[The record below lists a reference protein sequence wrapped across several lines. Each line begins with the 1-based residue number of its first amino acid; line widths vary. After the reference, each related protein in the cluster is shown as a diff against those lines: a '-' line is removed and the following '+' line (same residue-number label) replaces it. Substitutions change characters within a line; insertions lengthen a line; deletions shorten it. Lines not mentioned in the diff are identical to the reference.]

1 MSMWAL
7 LIALV
12 FALIVWYLIVRQL
25 TNQPWLIEGDAGQ
38 VSDITVSDYPTKKV
52 ALYFFL
58 AVISSLFALFFSAYL
73 MRMDPQH
80 GGDWHTISKP
90 GILWINTVFLICA
103 SASMQKAK
111 STSLTY
117 EARYLLPVFSIAG
130 VFTLLFLGGQL
141 LAWQQLEPADTLNLS
156 NPALGFFYL
165 LTGVHALHLLGGM
178 YVWARAFIR
187 ILKGNTSPSIKLSIE
202 LCTVYWHYLL
212 LVWLV
217 LFGLLLTT

>member
-1 MSMWAL
+1 MSMWTL
-7 LIALV
+7 LAALV
-12 FALIVWYLIVRQL
+12 CALIVWYLIVRQL
-25 TNQPWLIEGDAGQ
+25 TTQPWLAAGDAGQ
-38 VSDITVSDYPTKKV
+38 VSDITVSEYPTRKV

-58 AVISSLFALFFSAYL
+58 AVISSLFALFFTAYL
-73 MRMDPQH
+73 MRMDPHH
-80 GGDWHTISKP
+80 GDDWQTISKP
-90 GILWINTVFLICA
+90 GMLWINTVFLICA
-103 SASMQKAK
+103 SAAMHK
-111 STSLTY
+111 SKSIAHTY
-117 EARYLLPVFSIAG
+117 NARLLLPFFALAG

-141 LAWQQLEPADTLNLS
+141 LAWQQLNPADTLNFS

-165 LTGVHALHLLGGM
+165 LTGVHALHLLGGL

-187 ILKGNTSPSIKLSIE
+187 IFKRHAAPSIKLSIE